1 MDKQLSLPT
10 LGETTMQTIKQL
22 LSDLK
27 KAKAVFGYVAYNNDD
42 GTYLQMVK
50 ADIVFRFK
58 NMPQDTPVK
67 YTFDGGLLH
76 IN

>member
-1 MDKQLSLPT
+1 
-10 LGETTMQTIKQL
+10 MQTIKQL

-50 ADIVFRFK
+50 ADIQFRFK
-58 NMPQDTPVK
+58 NMPQDTTVR

>member
-1 MDKQLSLPT
+1 
-10 LGETTMQTIKQL
+10 MQTIKQL

-58 NMPQDTPVK
+58 NMPQDTTVR